1 MTSPLTTPY
10 GSPSAANAENARYE
24 LQAKLAGIGDL
35 RGKKMTPEQKEKKLR
50 EACEGFESVFIQKMW
65 QEMRNTLPK
74 GGLLHGREEKFWQD
88 MYDQELSK
96 KMTSAGGIGLADM
109 MYAQLSRN
117 LVSASRS
124 LAGASGMAQGT
135 GFTPSAAPL
144 LPEGPDKASARNAPQ
159 GKPRTSGAD
168 RDRIPALQGDA
179 LSSIYEGYAPQHG
192 VVEEKTPAV
201 SGMDAVIPEN
211 AGDVAVNPPEVEQA
225 LLALRQ
231 QQAINP
237 PVQIEAV
244 PAGQGARR
252 EFSRSGMELARIA
265 RQEAGTKLGPGSV
278 RPPLQP
284 SVDNAARQTSGRKV
298 RYTTNVPKG
307 RRHGQDF
314 INTLQAGGQAAQNPP
329 QGGAPAQAMPVQNPV
344 EQGIP
349 PLTALD
355 IHG

>member
-1 MTSPLTTPY
+1 MTAPLTTPY
-10 GSPSAANAENARYE
+10 GSPSAANAENTRYE

-144 LPEGPDKASARNAPQ
+144 LPKGPDKASARNAPQ
-159 GKPRTSGAD
+159 GKPRSFGAD
-168 RDRIPALQGDA
+168 GDGVAPARPGDA

-201 SGMDAVIPEN
+201 SGMDAAIPEN
-211 AGDVAVNPPEVEQA
+211 ADEVAAPEVEQA

-237 PVQIEAV
+237 PIQIEAV

-278 RPPLQP
+278 RPPLQSP
-284 SVDNAARQTSGRKV
+284 VDNAARQTSGRKA

-307 RRHGQDF
+307 RRHGQDL
-314 INTLQAGGQAAQNPP
+314 INTLQAGGQTAQNPP
-329 QGGAPAQAMPVQNPV
+329 QGGAPAQAAPVQNPA
-344 EQGIP
+344 EQSIP